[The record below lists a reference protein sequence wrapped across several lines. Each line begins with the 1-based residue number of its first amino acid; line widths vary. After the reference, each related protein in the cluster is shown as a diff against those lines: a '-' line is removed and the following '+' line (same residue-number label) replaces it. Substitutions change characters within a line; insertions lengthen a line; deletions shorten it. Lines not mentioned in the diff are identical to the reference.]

1 MKWVKKIAKALALL
15 VVIVVLGLYLY
26 GFRPGGGQNS
36 ATVEIHRPAAQVWR
50 YLSDDDLV
58 MKWVSGLKEIRHK
71 NPGVAGTG
79 ARFEMTVEMD
89 GQRTDMVMEITAF
102 DAPKHIGFRLNSAE
116 GVSPA
121 FTETGEYVL
130 TEANGTTQLTLS
142 GSSKYFPFWV
152 QLMEPMITPAAQK
165 KLEGDLARLKSLV
178 EAEPRMMP

>member
-15 VVIVVLGLYLY
+15 VVIIVLGLYVF
-26 GFRPGGGQNS
+26 GFRPGAGQNS

-50 YLSDDDLV
+50 YLNDDDLV

-71 NPGVAGTG
+71 TPGVTG
-79 ARFEMTVEMD
+79 ARNRFEMTEEMN
-89 GQRTDMVMEITAF
+89 GRRTDMVMEITAF
-102 DAPKHIGFRLNSAE
+102 DPPKHIAFEISSLE
-116 GVSPA
+116 GASPG

-152 QLMEPMITPAAQK
+152 QLMEPIITPSAQK

-178 EAEPRMMP
+178 EAEPAMRP